1 MSPVSALHTFR
12 LSHSI
17 PLAQARH
24 LQHPP
29 VTVDSPALSVMTDLT
44 QVKSATVGPKSSLVQ
59 AEQTMIYQGVRLLFV
74 VSDMPAIEGLIT
86 LVDLQGERPMR
97 VVNQRGVH
105 HDELVVADVMTKLSG
120 LDAIDFAQL
129 SHAKVSNL
137 IATLMKFGRH
147 HLLVVD
153 SAGDQGPWR
162 IRGVISK
169 TQIERQLGKQ
179 IDLTE
184 IAGSFAEIE
193 KALS

>member
-1 MSPVSALHTFR
+1 MTTESALPTFR
-12 LSHSI
+12 LPGSASI
-17 PLAQARH
+17 AQAQYDRNA
-24 LQHPP
+24 P
-29 VTVDSPALSVMTDLT
+29 VTSDSPALEVMTDLT
-44 QVKSATVGPKSSLVQ
+44 QVKAATVSPRATLAQ

-86 LVDLQGERPMR
+86 LVDLRGERPMR

-105 HDELVVADVMTKLSG
+105 HDELSVADVMTELSA

-153 SAGDQGPWR
+153 SAGDQAPWR

-169 TQIERQLGKQ
+169 TQIERQLGQQ

>member
-1 MSPVSALHTFR
+1 MTTESALPTFR
-12 LSHSI
+12 LPGSASI
-17 PLAQARH
+17 AQAQYDRNA
-24 LQHPP
+24 P
-29 VTVDSPALSVMTDLT
+29 VTPDSPALEVMTDLT
-44 QVKSATVGPKSSLVQ
+44 QVKAATVSPRATLAQ

-169 TQIERQLGKQ
+169 TQIERQLGQQ